1 MVVLTLYHEKER
13 RVSKI
18 CDMKAAFL
26 HPDMPLEMFIEWP
39 KGIVDLGIITKEFLK
54 EHFIL
59 LGNLMYGNV
68 NIYLLWLRLLDKYS
82 FNECNL
88 KRSKADSCI
97 FYKKYDNG
105 ELELVMSVHVD
116 NVFMEGNPETLDKI
130 KEKIKLYFN
139 IQRSSK
145 LNRFLIL
152 YYK

>member
-1 MVVLTLYHEKER
+1 MH
-13 RVSKI
+13 
-18 CDMKAAFL
+18 
-26 HPDMPLEMFIEWP
+26 
-39 KGIVDLGIITKEFLK
+39 
-54 EHFIL
+54 
-59 LGNLMYGNV
+59 GNMDRA
-68 NIYLLWLRLLDKYS
+68 LLWLILLDKS
-82 FNECNL
+82 LVNEYNL